1 MKIFAEAKID
11 LPANSFAPDAFDLK
25 STCLPPS
32 NFVVSRLKDGTVVS
46 TFGDLVWDFS
56 IYHPEKKLDPLI
68 FKYWEHGEVT
78 HQREQL
84 VGEMKHVFFLII
96 WMRNKTPLSNGTLRN
111 YLSVVRA
118 LAKYAED
125 ESLTIKAIIGSPD
138 LLLGFIRRNPSGWL
152 IETLSSLLRL
162 LVLVNTGESRLN
174 VSVVGN
180 ETLKLLYRNNQQYR
194 DTLKQHAPIP
204 TRIYSNIISN
214 LLEYLDSWEKVADEH
229 IDLVLEY
236 YHSRVI
242 RAGRHRYPS
251 NLKAKASKALIAL
264 IATQTGVFTVK
275 QIGAALTHVQK
286 VSKLI
291 IQVFT
296 GMRDE
301 EAHSLPFNCIE
312 KITSNGQ
319 VHYVIVGR
327 TTKLNHG
334 KVQRTKWVT
343 NYEGARAVQ
352 AAQKVAAAVYLS
364 QGITSKDML
373 ELSDNPPL
381 FISSSYF
388 GLTGKTTVTKNA
400 QFGIGNL
407 YVKDLGR
414 LIDMVPNIEEEDLY
428 ELEQLDPH
436 RAWRSEEKFQ
446 IGVQWSLT
454 THQLRRSLA
463 LYAHRSGLVSLPSL
477 RRQLQHITNEMT
489 SYYAKGSSFAKD
501 FINDDKKHFGLEWQ
515 DSLFESASLSYI
527 FNVLLSK
534 DVLYG
539 GHAHWVEHRLKDK
552 DGELLVDRKETM
564 NRFKKGEIAYK
575 ETIVGGCTK
584 VGACNQTAVNW
595 LQIDCLKDNC
605 RHLVVNLPKL
615 ERVIKAQEK
624 MISFLDITSVEY
636 RTEISHL
643 DVLKTTKNK
652 ILDIKGE
659 ES

>member
-1 MKIFAEAKID
+1 MKIFVEAKID
-11 LPANSFAPDAFDLK
+11 LPANSFAPDVFDLK
-25 STCLPPS
+25 STGLPPS
-32 NFVVSRLKDGTVVS
+32 NFVVSRLQDGTVVS
-46 TFGDLVWDFS
+46 TYGDLVWDFS
-56 IYHPEKKLDPLI
+56 IYHPEKKLEKLN
-68 FKYWEHGEVT
+68 FKYWKYGEVT
-78 HQREQL
+78 LQQEQL
-84 VGEMKHVFFLII
+84 VGEIKHVLFLII

-111 YLSVVRA
+111 YMTVMNT

-125 ESLTIKAIIGSPD
+125 ESLTIKAIIGCPD
-138 LLLGFIRRNPSGWL
+138 LLLGFLRRNPSGWL

-162 LVLVNTGESRLN
+162 LVLVNTGESQLN
-174 VSVVGN
+174 VSVVGK
-180 ETLKLLYRNNQQYR
+180 ETLKLLYKNNRQYR

-204 TRIYSNIISN
+204 TRIYSNIIST
-214 LLEYLDSWEKVADEH
+214 LLEYLESWEMVADEH
-229 IDLVLEY
+229 LDLALECY
-236 YHSRVI
+236 RSRVI
-242 RAGRHRYPS
+242 HGGRYRYPS
-251 NLKAKASKALIAL
+251 NLKANVSKALIAL
-264 IATQTGVFTVK
+264 ITTQTGVFTVK
-275 QIGAALTHVQK
+275 QIGALLTYVQK

-301 EAHSLPFNCIE
+301 EAQSLPFNCIE

-319 VHYVIVGR
+319 VHYVIGGR

-352 AAQKVAAAVYLS
+352 AAQKVATAIYVS
-364 QGITSKDML
+364 QGVNSKDLL
-373 ELSDNPPL
+373 ELSNNSPL
-381 FISSSYF
+381 FISSSYL
-388 GLTGKTTVTKNA
+388 GLTGKPIATKHA
-400 QFGIGNL
+400 QFGRADLYFKNIG
-407 YVKDLGR
+407 G
-414 LIDMVPNIEEEDLY
+414 LIEMIPNIEEEDLY

-446 IGVQWSLT
+446 IGARWSLT

-477 RRQLQHITNEMT
+477 RRQLQHITSEMT
-489 SYYAKGSSFAKD
+489 SYYAKGSPFAKD
-501 FINDDKKHFGLEWQ
+501 FFNNDKKHFGHEWQ
-515 DSLFESASLSYI
+515 DSQFESASLSYI

-534 DVLYG
+534 DILYG

-552 DGELLVDRKETM
+552 DGEVLVDRKETM
-564 NRFKKGEIAYK
+564 NRFKKGEISYK

-605 RHLVVNLPKL
+605 RHLVMNLPKL

-624 MISFLDITSVEY
+624 MISSLDITSVEY

-643 DVLKTTKNK
+643 DVLNATKNK
-652 ILDIKGE
+652 ILDMHGDG
-659 ES
+659 S